1 MNSQEADNR
10 FNRIIDIIITMIS
23 KASLLVGLKFG
34 LQFLI
39 IGVPLVFIA
48 LLFQSVH
55 RFLDWALLS
64 FQLAIRRE
72 SRKKL
77 TLWLFLRRIK

>member
-23 KASLLVGLKFG
+23 ETSLLVGLKVF
-34 LQFLI
+34 LQFVVVGI
-39 IGVPLVFIA
+39 PVVFTTLVFQV
-48 LLFQSVH
+48 LFRLTEWIV
-55 RFLDWALLS
+55 LS

-77 TLWLFLRRIK
+77 TLWMFLRRIK